1 MWNNKTIEWLDIELT
16 SFCNID
22 CPGCFRQVK
31 RKVVNDILDK
41 DMLTFDRL
49 KKWITPSDFPNLKL
63 INFCGSIDEPTLHPE
78 FLQIVSYFL
87 DHSLDVNI
95 SSNGSTKTKKFWNEL
110 GQKKVSVFFGIDGI
124 DQNSLEKYR
133 IGSNFKKVQ
142 ENWKEFIKSGGKA
155 TWQFIVFE
163 HNEHLLEKA
172 RQMANDEG
180 FDNFRVI
187 WSHRSDNKE
196 SKKKK
201 RNEEQEIVCKYGE
214 QKRLFLSHTGTLLPC
229 CFFNSEFL
237 QVYSG
242 GGNET
247 RYTKKYL
254 ELGGQLESNLKYA
267 TPKEIIEGD
276 MFKFIIDSWEKDPLE
291 RCWQTCK
298 KAKQDIFVDEVLR

>member
-124 DQNSLEKYR
+124 DQNSLE
-133 IGSNFKKVQ
+133 
-142 ENWKEFIKSGGKA
+142 
-155 TWQFIVFE
+155 
-163 HNEHLLEKA
+163 
-172 RQMANDEG
+172 
-180 FDNFRVI
+180 
-187 WSHRSDNKE
+187 
-196 SKKKK
+196 
-201 RNEEQEIVCKYGE
+201 
-214 QKRLFLSHTGTLLPC
+214 
-229 CFFNSEFL
+229 
-237 QVYSG
+237 
-242 GGNET
+242 
-247 RYTKKYL
+247 
-254 ELGGQLESNLKYA
+254 
-267 TPKEIIEGD
+267 
-276 MFKFIIDSWEKDPLE
+276 
-291 RCWQTCK
+291 
-298 KAKQDIFVDEVLR
+298 